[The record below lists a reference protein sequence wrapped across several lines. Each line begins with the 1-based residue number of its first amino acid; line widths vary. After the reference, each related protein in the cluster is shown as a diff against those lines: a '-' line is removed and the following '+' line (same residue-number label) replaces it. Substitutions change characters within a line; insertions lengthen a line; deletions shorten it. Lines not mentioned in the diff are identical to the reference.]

1 MALLTFNTLTPMAAV
16 KKPVITN
23 ELIATAVT
31 GVKRTSNE
39 STSDKIV
46 TCALVFE
53 VIFRLILATN
63 SHLLRLAL
71 FSILQQI

>member
-1 MALLTFNTLTPMAAV
+1 MTLLTFNTLAPMAAV

-23 ELIATAVT
+23 ELIAT
-31 GVKRTSNE
+31 GVKRPSNE
-39 STSDKIV
+39 STSDKIGNG
-46 TCALVFE
+46 ALIVE
-53 VIFRLILATN
+53 VSVSFILTTN